1 MHSCVWRTSMTNLA
15 WYCGLAL
22 ALALGGCKA
31 DSGRVAGSAAAP
43 LTISGTPATLVDVGQ
58 TYTFQPTASGP
69 ASGTSSFSIQ
79 NKPAWA
85 TLNTATGQL
94 SGTPRASDA
103 GTYANIVIA
112 VSDDTTSAALQPFA
126 IAVVSAVA
134 GSATVLWTPPTQ
146 NQDGSA
152 LTNLAG
158 FRIYYG
164 KGPNA
169 LTQMTSLAGP
179 ALNSHEFN
187 NLASGTWY
195 FAVAAYTGEGV
206 ESELSDVVSKTI

>member
-1 MHSCVWRTSMTNLA
+1 MHSCVWRNSMKNLA

-31 DSGRVAGSAAAP
+31 DSGMAAGSPAAA
-43 LTISGTPATLVDVGQ
+43 LSISGTPATSVNVGQ
-58 TYTFQPTASGP
+58 AYTFQPTASEP
-69 ASGTSSFSIQ
+69 AAGTASFSIQ

-94 SGTPRASDA
+94 SGTASASDA
-103 GTYANIVIA
+103 GTYANIVIT
-112 VSDDTTSAALQPFA
+112 VSDGTTSAALQSFA

-146 NQDGSA
+146 NQDGTV

-164 KGPNA
+164 NSPNA
-169 LTQMTSLAGP
+169 LTQITSLPDP
-179 ALNSHEFN
+179 ALSSHEFS

-195 FAVAAYTGEGV
+195 FAVAAYTAAGV
-206 ESELSDVVSKTI
+206 DSELSDVVSKTI